1 MTEQYIVGVADEVPT
16 GPEDV
21 DALRRQLAELQQ
33 QLRRTE
39 LKLQGSRRQVEL
51 LVTYAPE
58 GGELLESSLA
68 TELAASQARVAELD
82 RQIEALFNTK
92 TMRLLRAPRD
102 AYARIRARRGA
113 RR

>member
-1 MTEQYIVGVADEVPT
+1 MADEVPT

-51 LVTYAPE
+51 LVAPE
-58 GGELLESSLA
+58 GGELRESSLA

>member
-1 MTEQYIVGVADEVPT
+1 MADEVPT

-51 LVTYAPE
+51 LVAPE